1 MSELISTG
9 VTFGAGRQAINYAF
23 SGEAQFNILTA
34 STYYSGATPLGEVL
48 NSSIVKFHE
57 VTYEQLM
64 TLINSSGLTTG
75 DYYSVT
81 NFQTIHKI
89 PYTTDINTGST
100 ETLMTQ
106 ALSQYEVDHNVRS
119 VQYPMDTIY
128 WDPADDK
135 ILPYVETRV
144 TASTDYYTSIG
155 TTTRWNYP
163 EYTGSSNF
171 SVVSLGGRPGRI
183 YYRKDNLR
191 KLETAYDF
199 RSVKFR
205 RWQLAEPY
213 VVTSAVVEWDGALS
227 VDSADILSGTSGADQ
242 FFLAKTNYST
252 DSSEQVIQNPIF
264 NYNLT
269 DFFDH
274 LRDLGWNSGLSVF
287 GNKTGSASGY
297 TSPTPDNMVVIENT
311 SFGNMELTLSATSNY
326 IDVTTFDNQ
335 IDVQTNLSG
344 NSFDDPGIIAWGTDI
359 DRMYNFNISLVPAV
373 GAYLEQIDW
382 EYYPNITFFGLC
394 NNIEIGTMT
403 SDVSVY
409 STANLKVGNHCHNML
424 IEGHD
429 STTYSIN
436 IGDFNRNVFL
446 FGSYLPY
453 SNLGTSLGNS
463 NVNVLI
469 SKIPNSH
476 IGSGNENVFVLDGS
490 SKVSVGN
497 FNNRVFFDDTDFVG
511 IEHENYNVSFYTNGD
526 SFIGSNNSNV
536 FISGSGTKMGSNNS
550 NIKPLRN
557 SWSLVEGVISSSSNN
572 NSIGNGCNNIH
583 LVGLDNTYGD
593 ECNNLLC
600 LNNTSYNYTNF
611 DSGFSNVTFQSTAA
625 NSGSTYSFSYATF
638 ENISDIWTSGA
649 LQLKVNLD
657 ENSLS
662 AYHFNLQDRSSIA
675 PIYGLASQ
683 YLSAYTSTTTYQIDV
698 HLITGTTA

>member
-1 MSELISTG
+1 
-9 VTFGAGRQAINYAF
+9 
-23 SGEAQFNILTA
+23 
-34 STYYSGATPLGEVL
+34 
-48 NSSIVKFHE
+48 
-57 VTYEQLM
+57 
-64 TLINSSGLTTG
+64 
-75 DYYSVT
+75 
-81 NFQTIHKI
+81 
-89 PYTTDINTGST
+89 
-100 ETLMTQ
+100 
-106 ALSQYEVDHNVRS
+106 
-119 VQYPMDTIY
+119 
-128 WDPADDK
+128 
-135 ILPYVETRV
+135 
-144 TASTDYYTSIG
+144 
-155 TTTRWNYP
+155 
-163 EYTGSSNF
+163 
-171 SVVSLGGRPGRI
+171 
-183 YYRKDNLR
+183 
-191 KLETAYDF
+191 
-199 RSVKFR
+199 
-205 RWQLAEPY
+205 
-213 VVTSAVVEWDGALS
+213 
-227 VDSADILSGTSGADQ
+227 
-242 FFLAKTNYST
+242 
-252 DSSEQVIQNPIF
+252 
-264 NYNLT
+264 
-269 DFFDH
+269 
-274 LRDLGWNSGLSVF
+274 
-287 GNKTGSASGY
+287 
-297 TSPTPDNMVVIENT
+297 
-311 SFGNMELTLSATSNY
+311 
-326 IDVTTFDNQ
+326 
-335 IDVQTNLSG
+335 
-344 NSFDDPGIIAWGTDI
+344 
-359 DRMYNFNISLVPAV
+359 
-373 GAYLEQIDW
+373 
-382 EYYPNITFFGLC
+382 
-394 NNIEIGTMT
+394 MT